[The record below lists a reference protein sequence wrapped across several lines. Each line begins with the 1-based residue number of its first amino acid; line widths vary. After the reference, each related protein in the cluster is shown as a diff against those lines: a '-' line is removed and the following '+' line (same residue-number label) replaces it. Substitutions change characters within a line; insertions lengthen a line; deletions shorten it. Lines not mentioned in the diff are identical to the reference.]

1 MTWIALGCNSSFFY
15 IKPQQKGGAIK
26 NDNVVIHPFSTS
38 NHNILGFVWGFL
50 GGCNSS
56 FFYIKPQ
63 QSAISA
69 APPSR
74 CNSSFFYIKP
84 QRQADDWRDQPV
96 VIHPFST
103 SNHNGAFSRTDILP
117 VVIHPFSTSNH
128 NADMPV
134 LCSGF
139 VVIHPFSTSNHNEN
153 ALFRDWGRVV
163 IHPFSTSN
171 HNRKTELKLS

>member
-1 MTWIALGCNSSFFY
+1 MSISRYPKGCCNSSFFY
-15 IKPQQKGGAIK
+15 IKPQLHHIDIRPTCVVIHPFSTSNHNVGRVHIQRACVVIHPFSTSNHNGNTHTESSCG
-26 NDNVVIHPFSTS
+26 VVIHPFSTS

-84 QRQADDWRDQPV
+84 QRQADD
-96 VIHPFST
+96 
-103 SNHNGAFSRTDILP
+103 
-117 VVIHPFSTSNH
+117 
-128 NADMPV
+128 
-134 LCSGF
+134 
-139 VVIHPFSTSNHNEN
+139 
-153 ALFRDWGRVV
+153 
-163 IHPFSTSN
+163 
-171 HNRKTELKLS
+171 